1 MLHTYLLVL
10 YGERVVAI
18 EDTVTEEVDATLA
31 LTDLPQVV
39 EVVGALASA
48 ACGCTPGVEVE
59 TLGYAVRVV
68 AVAACQVV
76 AGDDGTFAAHFGNVG
91 ESHEEAAQTHVE
103 A

>member
-1 MLHTYLLVL
+1 MLHTNLLVL

-39 EVVGALASA
+39 EVVGAMAGA
-48 ACGCTPGVEVE
+48 ACGSTTGVEGE

-76 AGDDGTFAAHFGNVG
+76 AGDDGTFAGHFGNVG
-91 ESHEEAAQTHVE
+91 ESHEEAAQAHVK